1 MLNNKNILLGV
12 TASIAAY
19 KTANLVRLLKKKG
32 ANVKVIQTPKSL
44 DFITPLTL
52 STLSENPVYSE
63 MINEDYK
70 TWNNHV
76 DLGSWADI
84 MLIAPA
90 SAKTLSKMSNGDCD
104 NLLLASYLSANC
116 PVYFAPAMDLDM
128 YKHSSTKKNIN
139 NLVKSSNILIPPS
152 SGELA
157 SGLYGEGRM
166 EEPENIIS
174 FLEKDLL
181 NKSPLYGKK
190 ILITAG
196 PTLEK
201 IDRVR
206 YISNF
211 STGKMGVSLARVGAE
226 LGAEVILIMGQLM

>member
-76 DLGSWADI
+76 DLGSWA
-84 MLIAPA
+84 
-90 SAKTLSKMSNGDCD
+90 C
-104 NLLLASYLSANC
+104 
-116 PVYFAPAMDLDM
+116 
-128 YKHSSTKKNIN
+128 STK
-139 NLVKSSNILIPPS
+139 P
-152 SGELA
+152 
-157 SGLYGEGRM
+157 
-166 EEPENIIS
+166 
-174 FLEKDLL
+174 
-181 NKSPLYGKK
+181 
-190 ILITAG
+190 
-196 PTLEK
+196 
-201 IDRVR
+201 
-206 YISNF
+206 
-211 STGKMGVSLARVGAE
+211 
-226 LGAEVILIMGQLM
+226 